1 MFALRR
7 HALPALLLA
16 SACSIT
22 IAAPLTPAAGDR
34 IVANSAVIGSEFQ
47 RLLEEPSSTETV
59 NYPGFIDETSGV
71 RIYHRDDGLLFA
83 ISTKRNLTLREKAW
97 GEREAKEIALRMLQ
111 EKFSHLIATA
121 EGFKGLDAE
130 AVRVIFVEPDAT
142 APYIRGGSVVGQ
154 GSWYGAPSRYNA
166 GPRSGF
172 GSGACGGCTASSG
185 AGLGSGLDQS
195 GSSYAGGSSPL
206 AFAPAGYWAGSTSL
220 TAPCTGCH

>member
-22 IAAPLTPAAGDR
+22 VAAPLTPAAGDR

-166 GPRSGF
+166 GPRGGF

-195 GSSYAGGSSPL
+195 GSSYAGSGPL
-206 AFAPAGYWAGSTSL
+206 AFAPAGYWAGSTSH

>member
-7 HALPALLLA
+7 HALPALILA

-22 IAAPLTPAAGDR
+22 AAAPLTPAAGDR
-34 IVANSAVIGSEFQ
+34 IVANSAIIGSEFQ
-47 RLLEEPSSTETV
+47 RLLEEPSATQTV
-59 NYPGFIDETSGV
+59 NYPGFIDETAGV

-97 GEREAKEIALRMLQ
+97 GERQAQEIALKMLQ
-111 EKFSHLIATA
+111 EKFSHLIAT
-121 EGFKGLDAE
+121 EDGFKGLDAE

-166 GPRSGF
+166 GPRSG
-172 GSGACGGCTASSG
+172 GVGACGSCNSVGDSSLYDG
-185 AGLGSGLDQS
+185 AA
-195 GSSYAGGSSPL
+195 AGGSGPL
-206 AFAPAGYWAGSTSL
+206 AFAPSGYWAGSTSH